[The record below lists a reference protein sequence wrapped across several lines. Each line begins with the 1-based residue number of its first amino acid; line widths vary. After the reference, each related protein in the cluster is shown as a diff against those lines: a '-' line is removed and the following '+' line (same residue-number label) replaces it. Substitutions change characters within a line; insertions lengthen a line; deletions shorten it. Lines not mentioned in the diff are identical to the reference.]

1 MEVEKSQST
10 VCLGL
15 SEECLTLTEQKH
27 KSPSAFS
34 ALVWRIIHHSYC
46 PAASPSRHL
55 LPPPPAV
62 PLPPAGCC
70 KGFILGCPSCQKC
83 SREGSCAQFP
93 SFCLFSVFSK

>member
-1 MEVEKSQST
+1 MEVKSQST

-34 ALVWRIIHHSYC
+34 PLVWRIIHHSYC

-55 LPPPPAV
+55 LPRQPCPFLLQAV
-62 PLPPAGCC
+62 R
-70 KGFILGCPSCQKC
+70 KGFILGCSSCQKC

-93 SFCLFSVFSK
+93 PFCSFSVFSK

>member
-1 MEVEKSQST
+1 MEVKSQST

-34 ALVWRIIHHSYC
+34 PLVWRIIHHSYC

-62 PLPPAGCC
+62 PLPPAGCSQRLYSWVLFLPEVLQRG
-70 KGFILGCPSCQKC
+70 KLC
-83 SREGSCAQFP
+83 SVSPFLLVQCIQ
-93 SFCLFSVFSK
+93 